1 MRISY
6 LSVGDELLDG
16 RVTDTNLTFTG
27 GSVRRAGLRIHAA
40 VTVPDV
46 VSAIAD
52 AITRLC
58 QSSDLVIISGGCGPT
73 TDDVTREAIALAA
86 GIPLVRNP
94 EAEQRVRDKFA
105 SRGITMTDNNLR
117 QADMPAGCTLLPS
130 EVGTADV
137 CMTVVEGVEVYSLPG
152 VPREFESLFRRW
164 VEPRI
169 EAAEPLR
176 TLRLTTFGIGESM
189 LGARVEALGPPE
201 SVRIAYCAAWPTVQ
215 LELTAAPDASDAL
228 QNLYDTLQ
236 LRLRPWTVEGAS
248 PAHLLAH
255 LLLERQW
262 RMVTAESC
270 TGGLI
275 ASSLTDIPG
284 ASAWFDSAW
293 VTYANRAKLESLDVP
308 PDLIESHG
316 AVSAEVVEAMAVN
329 ARSRSGSDL
338 AISVSGIAG
347 PSGGTADK
355 PVGSVWLALATEA
368 STLIIGAR
376 APARSRTAF
385 KQFVAALA
393 QLAACRVLQ
402 ERTDEIEHWWG
413 VQAVRVL
420 T

>member
-16 RVTDTNLTFTG
+16 RVTDSNLTFTG
-27 GSVRRAGLRIHAA
+27 GAIRRAGLRIHTALS
-40 VTVPDV
+40 VPDV
-46 VSAIAD
+46 VSGIA
-52 AITRLC
+52 AAVAALSL
-58 QSSDLVIISGGCGPT
+58 SSDIVVVSGGCGPT

-86 GIPLVRNP
+86 GVPLVRNA
-94 EAEQRVRDKFA
+94 EAEQRVREKFA

-117 QADMPAGCTLLPS
+117 QADMPEGCALLPS

-137 CMTVVEGVEVYSLPG
+137 CMTRVTGAEVYSLPG

-169 EAAEPLR
+169 QAQEPLR

-189 LGARVEALGPPE
+189 LGARVEALAPPE

-228 QNLYDTLQ
+228 NHLYDKLL
-236 LRLRPWTVEGAS
+236 LRLSPWTFEASS
-248 PAHLLAH
+248 PAHELAQLLVAQQ
-255 LLLERQW
+255 L

-270 TGGLI
+270 TGGLV
-275 ASSLTDIPG
+275 ASSLTDVPG

-293 VTYANRAKLESLDVP
+293 VTYANRAKIESLDVP
-308 PDLIESHG
+308 PELIESHG
-316 AVSAEVVEAMAVN
+316 AVSAEVVEAMARN
-329 ARSRSGSDL
+329 ARRRSGADL

-355 PVGSVWLALATEA
+355 PVGTVWLALTTEA

-402 ERTDEIEHWWG
+402 GRTDEIDHWWG
-413 VQAVRVL
+413 VQSVRVL